1 MLSTISSLRH
11 INKEAKGSIINNG
24 FPIFFMPK
32 IPELR
37 KGDIE
42 RIIEASKRKPER
54 VVEIYEEIRREFNQV
69 YDRDQELGKLN
80 SYEASLLRKEYE
92 ERDYPT
98 REMIGK
104 LKTIIEREELVIQRI
119 ESHRKKVGEFFSS
132 HKQDLDRKSIKVLE
146 VMIQRY
152 NNIKMKL

>member
-1 MLSTISSLRH
+1 
-11 INKEAKGSIINNG
+11 
-24 FPIFFMPK
+24 MPK

-98 REMIGK
+98 REMVGK

-119 ESHRKKVGEFFSS
+119 ESHRKKVGEFISS

-152 NNIKMKL
+152 NNIKMKLEKDVKENWNIIRRWETEIP